1 MATISNSDSLP
12 SVFQDFTAEYP
23 NIKVILPGD
32 AEWADITKSFI
43 KTSSSPSIVAR
54 PQMHQISQV
63 NGALTFDMRNINY
76 VNISEDKKTANIGGG
91 IIARESAKALDAE
104 ELITTTPLSTKYGLG
119 VDQIIGAKYVNAEG
133 VLVDAGG
140 EELMAIR
147 GGGDCL
153 GIIAEITPVLL
164 NELATNPSPYINTI
178 RSIKSQPPQMSQP
191 SKEAR

>member
-32 AEWADITKSFI
+32 AEWADITKSF
-43 KTSSSPSIVAR
+43 
-54 PQMHQISQV
+54 HQDFQLSEHRRQAANASDVQDLVRFCVSHGIDFVVRSGGHNCTGRSQV

-104 ELITTTPLSTKYGLG
+104 ELITTT
-119 VDQIIGAKYVNAEG
+119 
-133 VLVDAGG
+133 
-140 EELMAIR
+140 
-147 GGGDCL
+147 
-153 GIIAEITPVLL
+153 
-164 NELATNPSPYINTI
+164 
-178 RSIKSQPPQMSQP
+178 
-191 SKEAR
+191 